1 MLLISVYYLLL
12 LKFIN
17 IVHSNNSFDFHV
29 NYVVDI
35 NLLRKLKYINMK

>member
-12 LKFIN
+12 LKFIS
-17 IVHSNNSFDFHV
+17 IFHSNNSFDFHV

-35 NLLRKLKYINMK
+35 NLLRKLNYINMK